1 MTRTSGFPAHP
12 CQPRGFTL
20 IEILVVVAIIALLV
34 AILLPSLARAREL
47 AKRAQCGANTHQLG
61 LALHMYTLQNRY
73 FPGHHLTT
81 GRRDILWPVRL
92 NRFMKQPQ
100 IFSCPSAPPDTVWN
114 GRDRIYHDLASA
126 LPEEQAT
133 FAYGYNDW
141 GVSETIGGNPPVYN
155 YGLGGHINH
164 EYEGEVRLERVKRP
178 SDMIAIGDSDSGST
192 NPKARSGVWD
202 TAIDP
207 IDDSGLEWPGD
218 RHLKGACIV
227 FADGHTE
234 WLLQSRLVEGTI
246 GMRKKWNNDFRAH
259 YDDWG
264 DKAKYPIANVP
275 PEER

>member
-1 MTRTSGFPAHP
+1 MRISCSPLPPGRL
-12 CQPRGFTL
+12 RGFTL

-47 AKRAQCGANTHQLG
+47 AKRTQCGSNTHQLG

-73 FPGHHLTT
+73 YPGHHLTT
-81 GRRDILWPVRL
+81 GRSDILWPVRL
-92 NRFMKQPQ
+92 IRFMKQPQ
-100 IFSCPSAPPDTVWN
+100 IFWCPSAPADTMWN
-114 GRDRIYHDLASA
+114 GRDRIYHNIAGA
-126 LPEEQAT
+126 QPQEQAT

-141 GVSETIGGNPPVYN
+141 GVAETIGRNPPVYN
-155 YGLGGHINH
+155 YGLGGHINQH
-164 EYEGEVRLERVKRP
+164 YEGEVRVERVKRP
-178 SDMIAIGDSDSGST
+178 SDMIALGDSDSGSA
-192 NPKARSGVWD
+192 NPKARSGMWD

-227 FADGHTE
+227 FADGHAE
-234 WLLQSRLVEGTI
+234 WLLQSKLVEGTI
-246 GMRKKWNNDFRAH
+246 RMRKKWNNDFRAH